1 MSDDNLCGDIR
12 ALVTVLREIRDEQKR
27 VADAL
32 ERVAERVSPPGGG
45 SLSETLAG
53 IAGDVGFIGERLD
66 AGHDNGRM

>member
-32 ERVAERVSPPGGG
+32 ERIAKPMPE
-45 SLSETLAG
+45 
-53 IAGDVGFIGERLD
+53 IAGALEVVASEVPRIID
-66 AGHDNGRM
+66 AHVRAL